1 MTQRNRILR
10 SKGKFFWKYEWYS
23 FCGIH
28 GDYNELCKMCTAGS
42 WVNVW
47 IRNIGSI
54 IYKFFPNL
62 WRWWMNTNFIKKKHT
77 INNNFNKLK

>member
-1 MTQRNRILR
+1 MTRRSRIIK

-28 GDYNELCKMCTAGS
+28 YEYNELCKMCTTGS

-47 IRNIGSI
+47 MHRIGSI
-54 IYKFFPNL
+54 IYKYLPKI
-62 WRWWMNTNFIKKKHT
+62 WRWWVNLSFRKKNN
-77 INNNFNKLK
+77 IIYNNFNKPK